1 MAARSAADTYSFKRP
16 ALHRAG
22 SVYTHTQSIN
32 TMKTTASSIKNIDH
46 VSEGQYA
53 IVQLSHARMEKY
65 NPEVV
70 TYVEPFSD
78 LKRLQKLVLKEFE
91 GSFTTSYKIAQR
103 KGDEMICP
111 FTGRD
116 YGEYPSYR

>member
-1 MAARSAADTYSFKRP
+1 MPFPNATPDDAWTRQAAASEQVQV
-16 ALHRAG
+16 AL
-22 SVYTHTQSIN
+22 
-32 TMKTTASSIKNIDH
+32 
-46 VSEGQYA
+46 SEGQYA
-53 IVQLSHARMEKY
+53 LVQLSHARMENY

-78 LKRLQKLVLKEFE
+78 LERLEKLVFEEFE

-103 KGDEMICP
+103 KGDKMICP
-111 FTGRD
+111 FSGRD

>member
-1 MAARSAADTYSFKRP
+1 M
-16 ALHRAG
+16 
-22 SVYTHTQSIN
+22 N
-32 TMKTTASSIKNIDH
+32 TTASSIKNIDH

-53 IVQLSHARMEKY
+53 IVQLSHAQMEKY

-78 LKRLQKLVLKEFE
+78 LEKLEELVFEEFQ

-103 KGDEMICP
+103 KGDKMICP
-111 FTGRD
+111 FSGRD